1 MENNIEMDLQE
12 IFCDGVDWFDV
23 GANRG
28 KWQAIWSMVR
38 KYWVP

>member
-12 IFCDGVDWFDV
+12 IFCDGVDWIDV
-23 GANRG
+23 TENRD

-38 KYWVP
+38 K